1 MKEATLIAVSLCLF
15 TLFICLYFMNTS
27 MFLLL
32 ARVKN
37 DIFFLVH
44 YVAPRHCFPLNQWAL
59 ITMKEKIKQIML
71 LLWQV
76 SSEVLCLTCS
86 GLNQTQDSLDQGK
99 VFLLSGGQKT
109 LALLLSR
116 TQSTLTS
123 YLGSSP
129 NKNILHARIKQYFLD

>member
-1 MKEATLIAVSLCLF
+1 MLDFTVQKRNQANERSTLVAISLCLF
-15 TLFICLYFMNTS
+15 TLFICLDFMNTS

-44 YVAPRHCFPLNQWAL
+44 YVAPRYCFPLNQGAL

-86 GLNQTQDSLDQGK
+86 GLNQTSDSQSGKGFPFVGWAENTGSPAVQDTGYFD
-99 VFLLSGGQKT
+99 LLFG
-109 LALLLSR
+109 
-116 TQSTLTS
+116 
-123 YLGSSP
+123 
-129 NKNILHARIKQYFLD
+129 